1 MELSNK
7 RPVTA
12 LCKEMSISR
21 SGFYKFKYRHLHPTK
36 RVKKRMN
43 DIILFEKYHEKYP
56 SHGYRWL
63 NAKIRLDTGLIL
75 SDQYAHRCCKFAGI
89 KSKSKHYAYKKGRE
103 EKRVFENLV
112 MASMNITGPL
122 QVVVS
127 DMTAFYV
134 KETYWELTLYM
145 DLWNN
150 EIVGYGLANRKGS
163 RDTYYEGLKMVA
175 ERIKKIEG
183 LDTILHTDRGTVYSS
198 KSFNELLPHYH
209 ITHSMSRV
217 GTPTDNGAMEAIN
230 GWAKVEMF
238 IDFKIKETDDVP
250 NFIKNYIK
258 FFNEERPSYAL
269 GYLTPKAYRELYSN
283 NGGAPK
289 KPSKIK
295 YEKKQNDIKSKENK
309 DDSKNCLQNVD

>member
-7 RPVTA
+7 WPVTA

-21 SGFYKFKYRHLHPTK
+21 SGLYKFKYRHLHSTK
-36 RVKKRMN
+36 RVEKRMN

-63 NAKIRLDTGLIL
+63 NAKIKLDTGANL

-134 KETYWELTLYM
+134 KETYRELTLYM

-150 EIVGYGLANRKGS
+150 KIVGYGLANRKGS

-175 ERIKKIEG
+175 ERIKKN
-183 LDTILHTDRGTVYSS
+183 RG
-198 KSFNELLPHYH
+198 P
-209 ITHSMSRV
+209 
-217 GTPTDNGAMEAIN
+217 
-230 GWAKVEMF
+230 
-238 IDFKIKETDDVP
+238 
-250 NFIKNYIK
+250 
-258 FFNEERPSYAL
+258 
-269 GYLTPKAYRELYSN
+269 
-283 NGGAPK
+283 
-289 KPSKIK
+289 
-295 YEKKQNDIKSKENK
+295 
-309 DDSKNCLQNVD
+309 